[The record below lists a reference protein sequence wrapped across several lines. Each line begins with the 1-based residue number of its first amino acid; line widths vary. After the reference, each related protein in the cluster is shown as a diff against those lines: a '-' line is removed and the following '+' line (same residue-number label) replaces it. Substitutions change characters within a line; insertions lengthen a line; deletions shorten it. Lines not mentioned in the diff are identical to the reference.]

1 MNWLVRTFSCSVA
14 KKQFMAVTGL
24 AFCLFLTTHLIGNLF
39 VYGGK
44 DAFNAYVEHLH
55 ALGVLIHVAE
65 AGLIVF
71 ALIHIG
77 TAIILY
83 FQNLAARPVKY
94 KKKSNSG
101 GRTLASATMP
111 YTGLFILVFIVVH
124 LVGLKFADH
133 STTTTFD
140 LTAAVLSQPAVLVF
154 YIVSMVVVAFH
165 VNHGFWSAFQSFGA
179 SHPKYTPI
187 VRGFGILFSLVVGVG
202 FGFIPIAL
210 NMIS

>member
-24 AFCLFLTTHLIGNLF
+24 AFCLFLTTHLIGNMF

-44 DAFNAYVEHLH
+44 DAFNSYVEHLH
-55 ALGVLIHVAE
+55 ALGVLVHIAE

-77 TAIILY
+77 TALILY
-83 FQNLAARPVKY
+83 FQNLAARPVRY
-94 KKKSNSG
+94 KKKSNAG

-124 LVGLKFADH
+124 LVSMKFADH
-133 STTTTFD
+133 STLTTFD
-140 LTAAVLSQPAVLVF
+140 VTASVLAKPAYLVF

-179 SHPKYTPI
+179 SHPKYMPI
-187 VRGFGILFSLVVGVG
+187 VRGFGILFSVIIGVG
-202 FGFIPIAL
+202 FGFIPIAI
-210 NMIS
+210 NMVS

>member
-1 MNWLVRTFSCSVA
+1 MNWLVRTFSCSIA

-24 AFCLFLTTHLIGNLF
+24 AFCLFLTSHLIGNLF

-55 ALGVLIHVAE
+55 ALGILIHIAE
-65 AGLIVF
+65 AGLIIF

-77 TAIILY
+77 MALILY
-83 FQNLAARPVKY
+83 FQNLAARPVRY
-94 KKKSNSG
+94 KKNSNAG

-124 LVGLKFADH
+124 LLSMKFADH
-133 STTTTFD
+133 STLTTFD
-140 LTAAVLSQPAVLVF
+140 VTAGVLAQPGYLVF
-154 YIVSMVVVAFH
+154 YILSSIVVAFH
-165 VNHGFWSAFQSFGA
+165 VNHGVWSGFQSFGA
-179 SHPKYTPI
+179 SHPKYMPI
-187 VRGFGILFSLVVGVG
+187 VRGFGILFSLIVGAG
-202 FGFIPIAL
+202 FGFIPIAM

>member
-1 MNWLVRTFSCSVA
+1 
-14 KKQFMAVTGL
+14 MAVTGL
-24 AFCLFLTTHLIGNLF
+24 AFCLLLTTHLIGNLF

-55 ALGVLIHVAE
+55 ALGVLIHIAE
-65 AGLIVF
+65 AGLIIF

-94 KKKSNSG
+94 KKKSNAG

-111 YTGLFILVFIVVH
+111 YTGLFILVFIAIH
-124 LVGLKFADH
+124 LIGLKFADH
-133 STTTTFD
+133 STLTTFD
-140 LTAAVLSQPAVLVF
+140 VTAGVLSQPAYLVF
-154 YIVSMVVVAFH
+154 YIVSSIVVAFH
-165 VNHGFWSAFQSFGA
+165 VNHGFWSGFQSFGA
-179 SHPKYTPI
+179 SHPKYMPI
-187 VRGFGILFSLVVGVG
+187 VRGFGILFSLIIGAG
-202 FGFIPIAL
+202 FGFIPIAI

>member
-1 MNWLVRTFSCSVA
+1 
-14 KKQFMAVTGL
+14 MAVTGL
-24 AFCLFLTTHLIGNLF
+24 AFCCFLTTHLIGNLF

-55 ALGVLIHVAE
+55 ALGALIHIAE
-65 AGLIVF
+65 AGLIIF

-77 TAIILY
+77 TAIVLY

-94 KKKSNSG
+94 KVKKNAG

-124 LVGLKFADH
+124 LVSMKFADH
-133 STTTTFD
+133 SILSTFD
-140 LTAAVLSQPAVLVF
+140 ITAGVFAQPGYLAF

-165 VNHGFWSAFQSFGA
+165 VNHGFWSGFQSFGA
-179 SHPKYTPI
+179 SHPKYMPI
-187 VRGFGILFSLVVGVG
+187 IRGFGILFSVIVGVG
-202 FGFIPIAL
+202 FGFIPIAI
-210 NMIS
+210 NMVS

>member
-55 ALGVLIHVAE
+55 ALGVLIHIAE
-65 AGLIVF
+65 AGLIIF

-83 FQNLAARPVKY
+83 FQNLAARPVRY
-94 KKKSNSG
+94 KKNNSAG

-124 LVGLKFADH
+124 LISMKFADH
-133 STTTTFD
+133 STLTTFD
-140 LTAAVLSQPAVLVF
+140 VTAGVFAKPAYLAF

-179 SHPKYTPI
+179 SHPKYMPI
-187 VRGFGILFSLVVGVG
+187 VRGFGILFSVIVGAG
-202 FGFIPIAL
+202 FGLIPIAF